1 MDVKIKNGDMV
12 LSDRG
17 EPVYVE
23 GIEEIFQ
30 QVLLCIS
37 VKKGAFLYDKDLGCC
52 AVTDVSGE
60 RQVRQLEARLREA
73 ILPVKGAQL
82 FVNYAWELVDGRIR
96 AEITLKYGEDEM
108 SKEVILKW

>member
-12 LSDRG
+12 LRDTG
-17 EPVYVE
+17 EPVYID

-30 QVLLCIS
+30 QVMLCIS
-37 VKKGAFLYDKDLGCC
+37 VKKGGFLYNKELGCC

-60 RQVRQLEARLREA
+60 RQLRQLEARLREA
-73 ILPVKGAQL
+73 ILPVEGAQL
-82 FVNYAWELVDGRIR
+82 FVNYAWELVDGSIR
-96 AEITLKYGEDEM
+96 AEITVKYGEKEM